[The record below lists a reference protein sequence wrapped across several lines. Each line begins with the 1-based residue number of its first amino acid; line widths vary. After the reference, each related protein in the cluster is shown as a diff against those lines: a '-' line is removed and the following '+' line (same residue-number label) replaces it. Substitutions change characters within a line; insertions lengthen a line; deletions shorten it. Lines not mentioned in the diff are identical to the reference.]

1 MVVVPL
7 SARRGP
13 VACQR
18 SQGHSPH
25 DNMATPHDKL
35 AKTVFSQLEHARAEL
50 SSVLP
55 KAIVEKARWDSLAL
69 VSGEF
74 VDPALAHLHS
84 DLLYT
89 VQIGS
94 SDACIY
100 VLFEHMSSVERTMA
114 FRLLRYMTRV
124 WERFEQDRPGKPLPL
139 IIPVVLHHSDS
150 GWTAP
155 TRFRELLDLSEDVS
169 AAVSPF
175 VPDFTFILDDLSR
188 LDDEGLR
195 ARALTE
201 LGRLT
206 LLVLQRCRG
215 VEDPV
220 SVLRPWMQTVV
231 AVLTAPKGVE
241 ALSAIAGYIIEA
253 SEGRP
258 EDIGAFFRELGPQ
271 AQEAYVTAA
280 EKLTAQVRAK
290 ALAQGRTEGQAALL
304 LRQLGLR
311 FGPLPEGAQA
321 AIRGAGPAELD
332 RLAERVLTAS
342 TLDEVFQG

>member
-1 MVVVPL
+1 
-7 SARRGP
+7 
-13 VACQR
+13 
-18 SQGHSPH
+18 
-25 DNMATPHDKL
+25 MATPHDKL

-55 KAIVEKARWDSLAL
+55 QALVERAHWETLAL

-74 VDPALAHLHS
+74 VDPPLAHLHT

-89 VQIGS
+89 VRIGS
-94 SDACIY
+94 SEACIY

-124 WERFEQDRPGKPLPL
+124 WERFEQDRPGTALPI
-139 IIPVVLHHSDS
+139 IIPVVLHHSDT

-155 TRFRELLDLSEDVS
+155 TRFRELLDLGDLG
-169 AAVSPF
+169 AAVAPF
-175 VPDFTFILDDLSR
+175 VPDFTFVLDDLSR
-188 LDDEGLR
+188 LDDEALR

-215 VEDPV
+215 AEDPV

-258 EDIGAFFRELGPQ
+258 EDIGAFFRELGPR

-290 ALAQGRTEGQAALL
+290 ALEQGRTEGQVALL
-304 LRQLGLR
+304 SRLLTLR
-311 FGPLPEGAQA
+311 FGAVPEGAQA
-321 AIRGAGPAELD
+321 AIRAASPAELD
-332 RLAERVLTAS
+332 RLAERVLSAA
-342 TLDEVFQG
+342 TLDEVFAR